1 MSFEKLRSEFLPFS
15 TKVSSLLHQKSSSSI
30 IFISVMDNFH
40 VDPTRLYRRDFLHE
54 YCHTD
59 FFKFYENSIQSF
71 KDLKNLF

>member
-1 MSFEKLRSEFLPFS
+1 MSFEKLRHEFFPYS

-54 YCHTD
+54 LSYR
-59 FFKFYENSIQSF
+59 FFKFYGNSIQSF
-71 KDLKNLF
+71 KDLMNLF

>member
-1 MSFEKLRSEFLPFS
+1 MSFEKLRREFFPFS

-40 VDPTRLYRRDFLHE
+40 VDPTRLYRRDLHE

-59 FFKFYENSIQSF
+59 FLNFMETVSSHLRI
-71 KDLKNLF
+71 

>member
-1 MSFEKLRSEFLPFS
+1 M
-15 TKVSSLLHQKSSSSI
+15 SSSI

-59 FFKFYENSIQSF
+59 FLNFMETVSSHLRI
-71 KDLKNLF
+71 

>member
-1 MSFEKLRSEFLPFS
+1 MSFEKLRREFFPFS

-59 FFKFYENSIQSF
+59 FLNFMKTVSSHLRI
-71 KDLKNLF
+71 

>member
-1 MSFEKLRSEFLPFS
+1 MSFEKLRSYFYHFQLKFP
-15 TKVSSLLHQKSSSSI
+15 SLIHQKSSSSI
-30 IFISVMDNFH
+30 ISISVMDNFH

-71 KDLKNLF
+71 KNLKNLF